1 MALRFARLLGLGAL
15 APFVLLA
22 SGFVACGTS
31 GISTSEIPEQKIVI
45 RYFTNE
51 EPPLRPLI
59 KVHPATDRKALYIGR
74 HAYGIPGLAATESE
88 RLLDELI
95 SLACR
100 PPRIHCHD

>member
-15 APFVLLA
+15 APLVLLA

-51 EPPLRPLI
+51 EARRR
-59 KVHPATDRKALYIGR
+59 AEM
-74 HAYGIPGLAATESE
+74 LAEVNE
-88 RLLDELI
+88 
-95 SLACR
+95 
-100 PPRIHCHD
+100 